1 MNSLDSVYKIDSVRL
16 NLINKSIMQRFP
28 VTKQEL
34 QNFDRNKVK
43 EFYKNQQKQIMF
55 KTIINEIYNNIENE
69 LLINKTI
76 KYYIWKDL
84 KKLNLETLYIH
95 KIPYFTHT
103 GQDHVLPEFIDEL
116 KKMFIDCEITIDR
129 PSQSIKISWE

>member
-55 KTIINEIYNNIENE
+55 KTIINEIYN
-69 LLINKTI
+69 
-76 KYYIWKDL
+76 
-84 KKLNLETLYIH
+84 
-95 KIPYFTHT
+95 IP
-103 GQDHVLPEFIDEL
+103 
-116 KKMFIDCEITIDR
+116 K
-129 PSQSIKISWE
+129 